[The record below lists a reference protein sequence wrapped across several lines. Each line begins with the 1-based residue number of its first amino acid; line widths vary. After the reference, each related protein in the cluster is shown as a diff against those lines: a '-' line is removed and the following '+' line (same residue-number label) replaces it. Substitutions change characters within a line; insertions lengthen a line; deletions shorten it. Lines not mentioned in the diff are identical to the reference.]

1 MNLLMHRY
9 NMLVKRGFW
18 MKKEDLIKLKEKI
31 TDLSN
36 EEKKLRNLYLKKM
49 ALGELYGPLMGQ
61 ASIDKPWLG
70 QYTDEDILSDI
81 NDRSMYQDLL
91 EYSKNNL
98 DNIAIEYFGKKITYR
113 ELIENIEITA
123 ASLVKDG
130 VKEHDKVSVSMPYL
144 PETIYTIYA
153 LNKIGAV
160 VNMIDPRINP
170 QLITEY
176 INKAESRYA
185 IVIDKIEK
193 KIEKILPKV
202 SLEKVVSVSPMLSHG
217 NPFIRFINKF
227 KKSKFTKWEEFFDR
241 NAQRVET
248 VNTKGEDLAVIE
260 YTSGTSGDPKGVMLG
275 NKSFVGLAHFQ
286 HESLKNK
293 VGDKFLLIMPPFI
306 AYGLVIGMHDMLC
319 QGQHLLM
326 IPNFTLD
333 KAPKMLSKLIDKYHP
348 EYIMGVP
355 NFLTIL
361 MNYKNNLSFLKGM
374 IIGGDHLDAEI
385 ERQARK
391 FLASR
396 NSNAQI
402 CKGWGM
408 TEIASCG
415 TFTKTDGI
423 NNIGSVGIPLSKNN
437 VKILKTIKDDNAR
450 YDIDE
455 VEIGY
460 GEEGTLFIS
469 SPTMT
474 LGYYKKEEATNK
486 VVYVDGQGNKWIN
499 TGDIFSISQDG
510 SLYFKGREKRIVVRP
525 DGHNIPSNQIE
536 SISNSFDEVRN
547 SVVVGVPSKSYAHGS
562 MAADCILTKSVLT
575 DKDKEQL
582 LKKIEVK
589 CKKNLQPRDRAKY
602 YVVVDK
608 IPYTSN
614 GKVDY
619 INLTKEV
626 SRKLDELI
634 VDENSQESF
643 YIFDKTDKNVKKR
656 VRRK

>member
-1 MNLLMHRY
+1 
-9 NMLVKRGFW
+9 
-18 MKKEDLIKLKEKI
+18 MKKEELLNLKEKI
-31 TDLSN
+31 SKLSK
-36 EEKKLRNLYLKKM
+36 EDKKLRNLYLKRV
-49 ALGELYGPLMGQ
+49 ANGEMYGPMLGYS
-61 ASIDKPWLG
+61 SIDKPWLS

-81 NDRSMYQDLL
+81 ADRSMYQDLL
-91 EYSKNNL
+91 EYSKGNL
-98 DNIAIEYFGKKITYR
+98 DSIAIEYFGKKITYR

-130 VKEHDKVSVSMPYL
+130 VKEKDKVSVSMPYL

-153 LNKIGAV
+153 INKIGAE

-176 INKAESRYA
+176 INKADSKYA

-193 KIEKILPKV
+193 KIEKILPNVNLDKV
-202 SLEKVVSVSPMLSHG
+202 ISVSPMVSHG
-217 NPFIRFINKF
+217 NPLIRFIDKF
-227 KKSKFTKWEEFFDR
+227 KKSKFTKWTEFFDK
-241 NAQRVET
+241 NAKRVET
-248 VNTKGEDLAVIE
+248 IDVKGEDLAVIE
-260 YTSGTSGDPKGVMLG
+260 YTSGTSGDSKGVKLG
-275 NKSFVGLAHFQ
+275 NKSFTGLAHFQ
-286 HESLKNK
+286 HESLKNEI
-293 VGDKFLLIMPPFI
+293 GDKFLLIMPPFI

-333 KAPKMLSKLIDKYHP
+333 KAPKMLGKLINKYHP

-361 MNYKNNLSFLKGM
+361 MNYRKDLSFLKGM
-374 IIGGDHLDAEI
+374 IIGGDHLNAEI
-385 ERQARK
+385 ERQARD
-391 FLASR
+391 FLISC
-396 NSNAQI
+396 NSKAQI

-415 TFTKTDGI
+415 TFTKTDGA

-437 VKILKTIKDDNAR
+437 VKILKAIKDDNAR
-450 YDIDE
+450 YDIDD
-455 VEIGY
+455 VELGY

-486 VVYVDGQGNKWIN
+486 VVYTDKQGVKWIN

-536 SISNSFDEVRN
+536 SISNSFDEVSN

-562 MAADCILTKSVLT
+562 MAADCILVKNTLS
-575 DKDKEQL
+575 DDEKELL
-582 LKKIEVK
+582 LKEIEKK
-589 CKKNLQPRDRAKY
+589 CKKNLQSRDRAKY
-602 YVVVDK
+602 YVIVDN

-619 INLTKEV
+619 IKLTKEV
-626 SRKLDELI
+626 SEKLEEI
-634 VDENSQESF
+634 IIDENSCESF
-643 YIFDKTDKNVKKR
+643 YVYDKIENNVKKR
-656 VRRK
+656 VRRR

>member
-1 MNLLMHRY
+1 
-9 NMLVKRGFW
+9 
-18 MKKEDLIKLKEKI
+18 MKKEDLIKLKDKI
-31 TDLSN
+31 NKLSF
-36 EEKKLRNLYLKKM
+36 EEKKIRDLYLKKI
-49 ALGELYGPLMGQ
+49 ANGEMYGPMMGY

-70 QYTDEDILSDI
+70 EYEDSDILSTI
-81 NDRSMYQDLL
+81 NDRSMYQDLI
-91 EYSKNNL
+91 EYSKNNM
-98 DNIAIEYFGKKITYR
+98 DDIAIEYFGNKITYR
-113 ELIENIEITA
+113 ELINNIEITA
-123 ASLVKDG
+123 ASLVQDG
-130 VKEHDKVSVSMPYL
+130 VKEKDKVSVSMPYL
-144 PETIYTIYA
+144 LETIYTIYA

-160 VNMIDPRINP
+160 VNMIDPRINS

-176 INKAESRYA
+176 INKADSKYA

-193 KIEKILPKV
+193 KMKKILPSV
-202 SLEKVVSVSPMLSHG
+202 NLEKVVSVSPMLSHG
-217 NPFIRFINKF
+217 NPIIRFFSKF
-227 KKSKFTKWEEFFDR
+227 KKSIFTKWNKFIDKD
-241 NAQRVET
+241 APKVQT

-260 YTSGTSGDPKGVMLG
+260 YTSGTSGDPKGVMLA

-286 HESLKNK
+286 HESLKNS

-361 MNYKNNLSFLKGM
+361 MNYKKDLSFLKGM

-385 ERQARK
+385 ERQARN
-391 FLASR
+391 FLLAR
-396 NSNAQI
+396 NSKAQI

-415 TFTKTDGI
+415 TFTKTDGM

-437 VKILKTIKDDNAR
+437 VKILKAIKDDNAR

-455 VEIGY
+455 VELGY
-460 GEEGTLFIS
+460 NEEGTLFIN

-474 LGYYKKEEATNK
+474 LGYYKKEDATNK
-486 VVYVDGQGNKWIN
+486 VMYVDSQGEKWIN

-510 SLYFKGREKRIVVRP
+510 SLYFKGREKRVVVRP

-536 SISNSFDEVRN
+536 SISNAFD
-547 SVVVGVPSKSYAHGS
+547 VVGNSIVVGIPSKHYAHGS
-562 MAADCILTKSVLT
+562 MAAICISLKNELQDCE
-575 DKDKEQL
+575 KEEL
-582 LKKIEVK
+582 LKNIEK
-589 CKKNLQPRDRAKY
+589 SCKEHLQPRDRAKY
-602 YVVVDK
+602 YVIVDS

-619 INLTKEV
+619 IKLTNDVNK
-626 SRKLDELI
+626 KIDELI
-634 VDENSQESF
+634 EDETLQES
-643 YIFDKTDKNVKKR
+643 YHIVTSSMNNVKKK
-656 VRRK
+656 VKRK

>member
-1 MNLLMHRY
+1 
-9 NMLVKRGFW
+9 
-18 MKKEDLIKLKEKI
+18 MKKEDLIKLKDKI
-31 TDLSN
+31 NKLSF
-36 EEKKLRNLYLKKM
+36 EEGKLRDLYLKKI
-49 ALGELYGPLMGQ
+49 ANGEMYGPMIGY

-70 QYTDEDILSDI
+70 EYEDSDILSTI
-81 NDRSMYQDLL
+81 NDRSMYQDLV
-91 EYSKNNL
+91 EYSKNNM
-98 DNIAIEYFGKKITYR
+98 DDIAIEYFGNKITYR
-113 ELIENIEITA
+113 ELINNIEITA
-123 ASLVKDG
+123 ASLVRDG
-130 VKEHDKVSVSMPYL
+130 VKEKDKVSVSMPYL

-160 VNMIDPRINP
+160 VNMIDPRINS

-176 INKAESRYA
+176 INKADSKYA

-193 KIEKILPKV
+193 KMKKILPSV
-202 SLEKVVSVSPMLSHG
+202 NLEKVVSVSPMLSHG
-217 NPFIRFINKF
+217 NPIIRFFSKF
-227 KKSKFTKWEEFFDR
+227 KKSIFTKWNKFIDKD
-241 NAQRVET
+241 APKVQT

-260 YTSGTSGDPKGVMLG
+260 YTSGTSGDPKGVMLA

-286 HESLKNK
+286 HESLKNS

-361 MNYKNNLSFLKGM
+361 MNYKKDLSFLKGM

-385 ERQARK
+385 ERQARN
-391 FLASR
+391 FLLAR
-396 NSNAQI
+396 NSKAQI

-415 TFTKTDGI
+415 TFTKTDGM

-437 VKILKTIKDDNAR
+437 VKILKAIKDDNAR

-455 VEIGY
+455 VELGY
-460 GEEGTLFIS
+460 NEEGTLFIN

-474 LGYYKKEEATNK
+474 LGYYKKEDATNK
-486 VVYVDGQGNKWIN
+486 VMYVDSQGEKWIN

-510 SLYFKGREKRIVVRP
+510 SLYFKGREKRVVVRP

-536 SISNSFDEVRN
+536 SISNAFD
-547 SVVVGVPSKSYAHGS
+547 VVGNSIVVGIPSKHYAHGS
-562 MAADCILTKSVLT
+562 MAAICISLKKELQDCE
-575 DKDKEQL
+575 KEEL
-582 LKKIEVK
+582 LKNIEK
-589 CKKNLQPRDRAKY
+589 SCKEHLQPRDRAKY
-602 YVVVDK
+602 YVIVDS

-619 INLTKEV
+619 IKLTNDVNK
-626 SRKLDELI
+626 KIDELI
-634 VDENSQESF
+634 EDETLQES
-643 YIFDKTDKNVKKR
+643 YHIVTSSMNNVKKK
-656 VRRK
+656 VKRK

>member
-1 MNLLMHRY
+1 
-9 NMLVKRGFW
+9 
-18 MKKEDLIKLKEKI
+18 MKKEDFIKLKEKI
-31 TDLSN
+31 SRLSL
-36 EEKKLRNLYLKKM
+36 EEKKLRNLYLKKI
-49 ALGELYGPLMGQ
+49 ANGEIYGPMIGRS
-61 ASIDKPWLG
+61 SIDKPWLS
-70 QYTDEDILSDI
+70 QYTDEDIFSDI
-81 NDRSMYQDLL
+81 ADRSMYQDLV
-91 EYSKNNL
+91 EYSKNNM
-98 DNIAIEYFGKKITYR
+98 DNIAIEYFGNKITYR
-113 ELIENIEITA
+113 ELINNIEITA

-130 VKEHDKVSVSMPYL
+130 VKEKDKVSVSMPYL

-160 VNMIDPRINP
+160 VNMIDPRINS

-176 INKAESRYA
+176 INKADSKYA

-193 KIEKILPKV
+193 KIKKILPSV
-202 SLEKVVSVSPMLSHG
+202 NLEKVISVSPMLSYG
-217 NPFIRFINKF
+217 NSIVRFLSKF
-227 KKSKFTKWEEFFDR
+227 KKSNFTKWSNFIDTD
-241 NAQRVET
+241 ALRVQT
-248 VNTKGEDLAVIE
+248 VNTKSEDLAVIE
-260 YTSGTSGDPKGVMLG
+260 YTSGTSGDPKGVMLA
-275 NKSFVGLAHFQ
+275 NKSFTGLAHFQ
-286 HESLKNK
+286 HESLKNC

-333 KAPKMLSKLIDKYHP
+333 RAPKMLGKLINKYHP

-361 MNYKNNLSFLKGM
+361 MDYKKDLSFLKGM

-385 ERQARK
+385 ERQARN
-391 FLASR
+391 FLLTR
-396 NSNAQI
+396 NSKAQI

-437 VKILKTIKDDNAR
+437 VKILKAIKDDNAR

-455 VEIGY
+455 VELGY

-474 LGYYKKEEATNK
+474 LGYYKKDEATNK
-486 VVYVDGQGNKWIN
+486 LIYVDSQGVKWIN

-510 SLYFKGREKRIVVRP
+510 SLYFKGREKRVVVRP

-536 SISNSFDEVRN
+536 SISNTFNVVNN
-547 SVVVGVPSKSYAHGS
+547 SIVVGIPSKHYAHGS
-562 MAADCILTKSVLT
+562 MAAICISL
-575 DKDKEQL
+575 KEELQDSEKEEL
-582 LKKIEVK
+582 LKNIEKK
-589 CKKNLQPRDRAKY
+589 CKEHLQPRDRAKY
-602 YVVVDK
+602 YVIVDS

-619 INLTKEV
+619 IKLTDIASK
-626 SRKLDELI
+626 KIDEL
-634 VDENSQESF
+634 VEDETLQES
-643 YIFDKTDKNVKKR
+643 YHIVTSSMNNVKKK